1 MCFAPAMPRKTLIG
15 TKEKVLWQAFKKYLN
30 DKNVEIV
37 LVSVDDMDNLKK
49 LYPNY
54 FLDTQEFVKLLDIID
69 KKLADHDKRFD
80 AVDKRFDKMD
90 DCFDL
95 LARTAAEH
103 TDRLDRLDEKLNN
116 MATKDDISRVIDT
129 LDAVVRYYKKKDEE
143 LAAQA
148 LNTRRLTDKVEE
160 HDRDIRQ
167 MKPLLGLS

>member
-1 MCFAPAMPRKTLIG
+1 MPYFTIDHRSHRLYNIST
-15 TKEKVLWQAFKKYLN
+15 
-30 DKNVEIV
+30 
-37 LVSVDDMDNLKK
+37 MDEVLKK
-49 LYPNY
+49 LKEHDKK
-54 FLDTQEFVKLLDIID
+54 FAEHDKRFSGID

-148 LNTRRLTDKVEE
+148 LNTRRLTDKVKE

-167 MKPLLGLS
+167 MKPL